1 MTLPFDN
8 NTNRIIGRLTRRSIQ
23 SASMKTIL
31 TLVAIALS
39 VGLLTGLVLAE
50 LGLQTAEARSY
61 ATRQHVIYQQLT
73 EGQAQTIAQDDR
85 VADSM
90 LYKQG
95 QYTLEVEDYLL
106 ALSYSALDTKVL
118 ETIDIVQGSYPQG
131 LYEAAVDRAYLKRLG
146 LPVELGQQVSVT
158 WLDGTQETFT
168 VTGLTDNSNTEIN
181 GLYPLYVSRTYAQ
194 EGSQLAQ
201 QPWNLAVRIYG
212 ADDMDAE
219 TFRDAIHTL
228 GADYGL
234 LRQQCN
240 ELGSYVD
247 SKSLT
252 NQELILFI
260 SLGIAILF
268 ISVLVIYNI
277 FYISVVGRI
286 RQFGQMRTL
295 GATVKQIRR
304 MVRREGKILCC
315 IGAPIGLL
323 TGALVAYGI
332 CPEGWSWT
340 NAAIVTVIVLAAD
353 YITVLLS
360 IRTPARLAASVSP
373 IEAFRTSTGTL
384 SGNRKETRHLHRHLT
399 PMRLA
404 RMGFTRNKKAAI
416 ITILSLGVSGIL
428 FMTGFTILNS
438 ASAEDYSRQG
448 PMKFG
453 EVAVYLSSNAAE
465 QNLEGYT
472 GLQMNNPLDSKL
484 EQRLLEL
491 DGVESIW
498 KVNKLSMQYLYRNT
512 TGEDNFQLL
521 NRDQWSRIM
530 EYAQTEAVSYDDAV
544 AQNMIVTVDDGVAQE
559 IYGWKFQAG
568 DDIDLTWY
576 NGKETETR
584 TFRIGASISKSL
596 YREEKNYDLAA
607 EMGFFA
613 MPEDLASSLMPED
626 FNFTRTLSVKTD
638 YETLG
643 HEPARQV
650 TALLDEYPTLSYDTL
665 EKSIQQDQ
673 AMFDTLF
680 LMVLGLCLF
689 VIGFSMMNM
698 VNTMITSVISRKQEF
713 TMLRSIG
720 MSRKQLS
727 VSIRSEGLIY
737 SGINVLIAALV
748 GTPAGYLLIYLL
760 KQTGAHYFHWVFP
773 GWYLLGY
780 GLLTAILPF
789 LIALFAARS
798 IQSSTLAEQLKAA
811 EP

>member
-1 MTLPFDN
+1 M
-8 NTNRIIGRLTRRSIQ
+8 
-23 SASMKTIL
+23 
-31 TLVAIALS
+31 
-39 VGLLTGLVLAE
+39 
-50 LGLQTAEARSY
+50 
-61 ATRQHVIYQQLT
+61 
-73 EGQAQTIAQDDR
+73 
-85 VADSM
+85 
-90 LYKQG
+90 
-95 QYTLEVEDYLL
+95 
-106 ALSYSALDTKVL
+106 
-118 ETIDIVQGSYPQG
+118 
-131 LYEAAVDRAYLKRLG
+131 
-146 LPVELGQQVSVT
+146 
-158 WLDGTQETFT
+158 
-168 VTGLTDNSNTEIN
+168 
-181 GLYPLYVSRTYAQ
+181 
-194 EGSQLAQ
+194 
-201 QPWNLAVRIYG
+201 
-212 ADDMDAE
+212 
-219 TFRDAIHTL
+219 
-228 GADYGL
+228 
-234 LRQQCN
+234 
-240 ELGSYVD
+240 
-247 SKSLT
+247 
-252 NQELILFI
+252 
-260 SLGIAILF
+260 
-268 ISVLVIYNI
+268 
-277 FYISVVGRI
+277 
-286 RQFGQMRTL
+286 
-295 GATVKQIRR
+295 
-304 MVRREGKILCC
+304 
-315 IGAPIGLL
+315 
-323 TGALVAYGI
+323 AYGI

-607 EMGFFA
+607 EMGFFCHA
-613 MPEDLASSLMPED
+613 GG
-626 FNFTRTLSVKTD
+626 
-638 YETLG
+638 LG
-643 HEPARQV
+643 Q
-650 TALLDEYPTLSYDTL
+650 
-665 EKSIQQDQ
+665 
-673 AMFDTLF
+673 
-680 LMVLGLCLF
+680 
-689 VIGFSMMNM
+689 
-698 VNTMITSVISRKQEF
+698 
-713 TMLRSIG
+713 
-720 MSRKQLS
+720 
-727 VSIRSEGLIY
+727 
-737 SGINVLIAALV
+737 
-748 GTPAGYLLIYLL
+748 
-760 KQTGAHYFHWVFP
+760 FP
-773 GWYLLGY
+773 D
-780 GLLTAILPF
+780 A
-789 LIALFAARS
+789 
-798 IQSSTLAEQLKAA
+798 
-811 EP
+811 